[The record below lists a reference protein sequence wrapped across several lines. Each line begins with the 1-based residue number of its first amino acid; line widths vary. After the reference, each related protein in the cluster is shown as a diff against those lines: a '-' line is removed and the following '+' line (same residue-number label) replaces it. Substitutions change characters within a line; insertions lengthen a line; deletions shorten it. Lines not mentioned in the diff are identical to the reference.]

1 MELRKLQKIRQRR
14 MEKQFIEV
22 QAHQNIV
29 NQCEARVQEQRQ
41 KITQFGQWRHDQEEN
56 LFKELQSSPFGPQAM
71 VDYRASLEKLRL
83 QHQQLQEELV
93 TIQGQLEGARRSLQ
107 QAQTLSKQLTLKNE
121 KMSEIV
127 EIGEEE
133 AAAEASGSDD
143 T

>member
-1 MELRKLQKIRQRR
+1 
-14 MEKQFIEV
+14 V

-29 NQCEARVQEQRQ
+29 NQCEARVQEQQQ
-41 KITQFGQWRHDQEEN
+41 KITQFGQWRHDQEED

-83 QHQQLQEELV
+83 QHLQLQEELV

-107 QAQTLSKQLTLKNE
+107 QAQALSKELTLKNE

>member
-29 NQCEARVQEQRQ
+29 AQCETRIREQQQ
-41 KITQFGQWRHDQEEN
+41 KINAYRQWRSEQEEG
-56 LFKELQSSPFGPQAM
+56 LFQALQSSPFGPQAM

-93 TIQGQLEGARRSLQ
+93 TIQGQLENAKRSLQ
-107 QAQTLSKQLTLKNE
+107 QAQTLSRELTLKNE

-133 AAAEASGSDD
+133 AAAESGSNDD
-143 T
+143 A